1 MEREVPIGS
10 LVGHLQA
17 APVVQQNAVALIN
30 ALLSRA
36 DPTKR
41 KTLAATLTSKQV
53 RTVIQNN
60 ILQTGAASG
69 AEMAHQ
75 LYVLQTLMLGLLE
88 QRMMTKMDPQVRFSL
103 FFQYLSI
110 CLMFLL
116 KMSIWLTDFFTC
128 KEFTF
133 DAHFIILIDTLNW
146 NKYFVK

>member
-17 APVVQQNAVALIN
+17 TPVVQQNAVALIN
-30 ALLSRA
+30 GLLSRA

-41 KTLAATLTSKQV
+41 KTLAATLTTKQV

-88 QRMMTKMDPQVRFSL
+88 QRMMTKMDPQVN
-103 FFQYLSI
+103 
-110 CLMFLL
+110 
-116 KMSIWLTDFFTC
+116 FTYNIY
-128 KEFTF
+128 KIQNYWQEVKL
-133 DAHFIILIDTLNW
+133 IL
-146 NKYFVK
+146 

>member
-1 MEREVPIGS
+1 MPIGS

-36 DPTKR
+36 DPAKR

-60 ILQTGAASG
+60 ILQTGAANG

-88 QRMMTKMDPQVRFSL
+88 QRMMTKMDPQVRLIHFKHISL
-103 FFQYLSI
+103 VLFTSFYLTFFVFFFY
-110 CLMFLL
+110 MF
-116 KMSIWLTDFFTC
+116 MSKFENRF
-128 KEFTF
+128 
-133 DAHFIILIDTLNW
+133 
-146 NKYFVK
+146 

>member
-1 MEREVPIGS
+1 MPIGS

-41 KTLAATLTSKQV
+41 KALAATLTSKQV

-88 QRMMTKMDPQVRFSL
+88 QRMMTKMDPQVR
-103 FFQYLSI
+103 I
-110 CLMFLL
+110 CS
-116 KMSIWLTDFFTC
+116 K
-128 KEFTF
+128 
-133 DAHFIILIDTLNW
+133 IL
-146 NKYFVK
+146 

>member
-1 MEREVPIGS
+1 MEREVPVGA

-30 ALLSRA
+30 GLLSRA

-41 KTLAATLTSKQV
+41 KSLAATLTSKQV

-60 ILQTGAASG
+60 ILQTGAANG

-88 QRMMTKMDPQVRFSL
+88 QRMMTKMDPQVRIYFK
-103 FFQYLSI
+103 I
-110 CLMFLL
+110 
-116 KMSIWLTDFFTC
+116 KMLR
-128 KEFTF
+128 
-133 DAHFIILIDTLNW
+133 L
-146 NKYFVK
+146 